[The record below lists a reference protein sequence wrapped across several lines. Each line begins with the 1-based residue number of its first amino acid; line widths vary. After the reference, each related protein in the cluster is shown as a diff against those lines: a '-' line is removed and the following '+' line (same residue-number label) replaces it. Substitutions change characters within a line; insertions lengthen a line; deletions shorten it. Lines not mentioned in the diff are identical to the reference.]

1 MDFLERFKSTK
12 QKAFEH
18 HRPCYPVPQYMS
30 ERDSQRL
37 SNARDDLQ
45 RAYNKEMAKPASQRN
60 SDLAYKMD
68 LQLNPR
74 MCGW

>member
-1 MDFLERFKSTK
+1 MDFIEKFKSSK
-12 QKAFEH
+12 QKAYAN

-30 ERDSQRL
+30 DRDAKQL
-37 SNARDDLQ
+37 SYARDDLQ
-45 RAYNKEMAKPASQRN
+45 RAYNKEMAKPVSQRN
-60 SDLAYKMD
+60 TDLAYKMD